1 LKCVPEATWGKFSD
15 LLDLYRVRRDAS
27 LDENKN
33 GTALFLLT
41 FNNKKLSHIPIHD
54 PQPVVAIVPW
64 KEFLD

>member
-33 GTALFLLT
+33 GTALFLLP

-54 PQPVVAIVPW
+54 ARPVVAIVPW